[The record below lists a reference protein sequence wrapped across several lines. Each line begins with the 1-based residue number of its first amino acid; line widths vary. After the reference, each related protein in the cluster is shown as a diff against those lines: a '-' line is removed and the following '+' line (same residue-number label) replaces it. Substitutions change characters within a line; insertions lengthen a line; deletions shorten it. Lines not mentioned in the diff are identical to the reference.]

1 MDMES
6 LHLEITEH
14 IFVTALAQEMA
25 SRPEQVL
32 QAKGLRES
40 STKQAPNKHRK
51 SGNGRRPRATS
62 LMGIIPN
69 LRAKKRYGRCEGTA
83 VPGAGVIHGH
93 IPRSTALC
101 RTRV

>member
-51 SGNGRRPRATS
+51 SGNGRRPRSS
-62 LMGIIPN
+62 LFMRISPTP
-69 LRAKKRYGRCEGTA
+69 RA
-83 VPGAGVIHGH
+83 P
-93 IPRSTALC
+93 
-101 RTRV
+101 